1 MKHHNQNH
9 LCQPQYCKKKNGFH
23 WSSMFEPADDV
34 FLARLFD
41 LDDDRDYEQDDHQA
55 TGDSNNGQVSVIQC
69 FQDTVLPLLWL
80 WKHNRK
86 ECLTLSRLTVGQPVW
101 VPLQWFSSQG
111 YTQFWIPLQ
120 TKVWLMHMLLWQKKV
135 SLSHGAVGTKSR
147 IHPEHQQNKL
157 QLSISDMSKTHVG

>member
-1 MKHHNQNH
+1 
-9 LCQPQYCKKKNGFH
+9 
-23 WSSMFEPADDV
+23 MFEPADDV

-86 ECLTLSRLTVGQPVW
+86 ECLTLSRLTVGQPRQYLCSGSH
-101 VPLQWFSSQG
+101 PRDTHSSG
-111 YTQFWIPLQ
+111 YHCRP
-120 TKVWLMHMLLWQKKV
+120 KC
-135 SLSHGAVGTKSR
+135 G
-147 IHPEHQQNKL
+147 
-157 QLSISDMSKTHVG
+157 